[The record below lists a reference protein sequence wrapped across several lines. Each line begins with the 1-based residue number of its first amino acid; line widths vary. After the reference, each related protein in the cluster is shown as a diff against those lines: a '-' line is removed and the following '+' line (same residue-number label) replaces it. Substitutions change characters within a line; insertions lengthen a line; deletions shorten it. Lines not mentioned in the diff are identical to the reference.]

1 MDRKS
6 NLLIILLCLIMTST
20 TIYGQFNVQAGVNSS
35 SISFSVEGL
44 SLETSS
50 LIGFH
55 AGVNYK
61 NKVGNSLYVTPGILF
76 SQKGGSLKF
85 DFGGSSEESKIK
97 LNYVDI
103 PVMITYQSN
112 PEKGFFA
119 EGGPYFG
126 VLLSADADGE
136 DVKETFNSLDI
147 GLGLGVGY
155 DLGQFILG
163 VRYNIGLTD
172 LNADPGEEEGSAKLT
187 VLQLFGA
194 YKF

>member
-6 NLLIILLCLIMTST
+6 NLFIILLCLIMTST

-50 LIGFH
+50 LLGFH

-76 SQKGGSLKF
+76 SQKGGSLEF
-85 DFGGSSEESKIK
+85 DFGGTSEESKTK
-97 LNYVDI
+97 LTYVDI

-112 PEKGFFA
+112 PEKGFYA

-126 VLLSADADGE
+126 ILLSADADG
-136 DVKETFNSLDI
+136 DDIKDDFNSLDI
-147 GLGLGVGY
+147 GIGAGVGY
-155 DLGQFILG
+155 DLGQFLLG
-163 VRYNIGLTD
+163 IRYNIGLTN
-172 LNADPGEEEGSAKLT
+172 LAADSGEEEGSAKLQ

>member
-1 MDRKS
+1 
-6 NLLIILLCLIMTST
+6 MTHIS
-20 TIYGQFNVQAGVNSS
+20 IFGQLNVQAGVNSS
-35 SISFSVEGL
+35 SVSFSVEGF
-44 SLETSS
+44 SIETSS

-55 AGVNYK
+55 AGVNYT
-61 NKVGNSLYVTPGILF
+61 NKISNSLYLTPGLLF
-76 SQKGGSLKF
+76 SQKGGSLEF

-103 PVMITYQSN
+103 PVIFSYQSN

-126 VLLSADADGE
+126 ILLSADADGE
-136 DVKETFNSLDI
+136 DVKEDFSSLDI

-155 DLGQFILG
+155 DLGQFKIG
-163 VRYNIGLTD
+163 VRYNLGLTD
-172 LNADPGEEEGSAKLT
+172 LNAEPGEEEGSAKLT